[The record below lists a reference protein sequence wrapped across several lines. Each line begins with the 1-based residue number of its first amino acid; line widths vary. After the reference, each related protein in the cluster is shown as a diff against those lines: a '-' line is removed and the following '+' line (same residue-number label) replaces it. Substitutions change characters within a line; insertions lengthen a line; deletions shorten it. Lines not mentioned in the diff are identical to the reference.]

1 MKRTIAIIALALPL
15 FLSADEDMI
24 GYLGVSAGH
33 LSDAVKIALGIDHG
47 VIVEKIHDESP
58 AQKAGLEVGDI
69 IMGIDEK
76 MIGSY
81 KDLKKT
87 VAKRPNEHVAV
98 SILRRGKR
106 MSKKITIGE
115 REMSKMKLE
124 IDIPEIPD
132 LKVILD
138 TEELR
143 EHIENLTEDIEDLKQ
158 EIERIKKDLK

>member
-24 GYLGVSAGH
+24 GYLGVSAGR
-33 LSDAVKIALGIDHG
+33 LSEAMKIALDIDHG

-58 AQKAGLEVGDI
+58 AQEAGLEVGDI
-69 IMGIDEK
+69 IMEIDK
-76 MIGSY
+76 TSIGCY
-81 KDLKKT
+81 KDLKMT
-87 VAKRPNEHVAV
+87 VAKRPNERVAIL
-98 SILRRGKR
+98 ILRKGKQ
-106 MSKKITIGE
+106 MSKKMTLGE
-115 REMSKMKLE
+115 REVSKQKLE

-143 EHIENLTEDIEDLKQ
+143 EHIESLTEEIEELKQ
-158 EIERIKKDLK
+158 DIERIKKELK